1 MLVLQD
7 CIDKLAG
14 FKKTFAQKFGITKL
28 GIFGSVARKENTEN
42 SDIDIVV
49 EVEKPSLQLMY
60 ELKEALKQLFNCEV
74 DLVRF
79 RRLEDI
85 LESINLIQEW
95 SEGRTTVNDFM
106 TTPTGVMAFN
116 ACVMRL
122 QIIGEHVG
130 KLLKNENKPLD
141 AYPNIPWN
149 AIYGLRNI
157 ISHEYANIDE
167 DIIVSVIKDDLLPLK
182 EAIESLIKKY

>member
-60 ELKEALKQLFNCEV
+60 ELK
-74 DLVRF
+74 D
-79 RRLEDI
+79 
-85 LESINLIQEW
+85 
-95 SEGRTTVNDFM
+95 
-106 TTPTGVMAFN
+106 
-116 ACVMRL
+116 
-122 QIIGEHVG
+122 
-130 KLLKNENKPLD
+130 LKNENKPLD

>member
-1 MLVLQD
+1 M
-7 CIDKLAG
+7 
-14 FKKTFAQKFGITKL
+14 
-28 GIFGSVARKENTEN
+28 
-42 SDIDIVV
+42 SDN
-49 EVEKPSLQLMY
+49 QLT
-60 ELKEALKQLFNCEV
+60 LH
-74 DLVRF
+74 D
-79 RRLEDI
+79 RLEDI

-141 AYPNIPWN
+141 AYPNV
-149 AIYGLRNI
+149 AAAQVYSVGKTFV
-157 ISHEYANIDE
+157 ANR
-167 DIIVSVIKDDLLPLK
+167 
-182 EAIESLIKKY
+182 